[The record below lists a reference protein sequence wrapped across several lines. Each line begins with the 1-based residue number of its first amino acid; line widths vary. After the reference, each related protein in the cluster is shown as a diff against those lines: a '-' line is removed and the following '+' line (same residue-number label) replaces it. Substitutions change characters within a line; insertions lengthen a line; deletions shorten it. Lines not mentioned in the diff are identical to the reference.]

1 MDKSRFR
8 AYRLGAAIEKQRM
21 AKSAP
26 LDAEAL
32 GRVEESDV
40 IVVTGAYDHV
50 ELVLEALE
58 VPFQVVGPGQLAKL
72 KLRPSQL
79 VVVNCPGMGLDR
91 TLPKLREFV
100 ADGGSL
106 FTTDWALRHVIEPAF
121 PGVLAFNEKPTHD
134 DVVRIE
140 IHDRKN
146 SFLNGVMDG
155 ADDPQWWLEAS
166 SYPIRILAPERV
178 EILLSSAELKDRYG
192 EAPVAVLFKYG
203 QGEVFHMISHYYLQ
217 RTDLRES
224 RHKLNALSYATEKGV
239 TLGADARLELSSL
252 KLGDVESAASSARLM
267 ANILAAKKRR
277 GQIKSE

>member
-1 MDKSRFR
+1 MDKSRFM
-8 AYRLGAAIEKQRM
+8 AYALGASIQKQRM
-21 AKSAP
+21 AKTAP

-32 GRVEESDV
+32 SRVEASDV
-40 IVVTGAYDHV
+40 IVVPGGYDHV

-58 VPFQVVGPGQLAKL
+58 VPFQVIAADQLSKL
-72 KLRPSQL
+72 KLRSTQL
-79 VVVNCPGMGLDR
+79 VVVNCPGVGLDR
-91 TLPKLREFV
+91 AVPKLREFV

-106 FTTDWALRHVIEPAF
+106 FTTDWALRHVIERAF
-121 PGVLAFNEKPTHD
+121 PGVVAYNDRPTRD
-134 DVVRIE
+134 EVVRIE

-155 ADDPQWWLEAS
+155 ADDPQWWLEGS

-192 EAPVAVLFKYG
+192 EAPVAVLFKHG

-217 RTDLRES
+217 RTDLREN
-224 RHKLNALSYATEKGV
+224 RHKLNGLSYAAEKGV
-239 TLGADARLELSSL
+239 SLGAEANAELSTL

-277 GQIKSE
+277 PQGK